1 MKTPF
6 SFSCGQSLEVV
17 EAVSD
22 ADVRRFNECLARE
35 HYLGPRPP
43 TGNTIRQVVTCC
55 GEWVALLMWNA
66 AARRLKPR
74 EQWIGWDAAKRS
86 SRLKLVAQNSR
97 FLVLSEQRQP
107 NLASAAMGAACQALD
122 AQWRARYG
130 YAPVLAESFTDPERF
145 KGTCY
150 RASGWFDAGESAGYG
165 RDYKDY
171 YLDLDHPKVLWLKA
185 LAPDAREVLCA
196 ARLPEELAVAVTR
209 VQERPLP
216 LSAKL
221 AESLLDAMASV
232 PDNRRCNRSIPIGP
246 MLTIIVLAMMC
257 GERDLSGIHR
267 YAQQLKQEQRRRLC
281 LPRNRNHPALRKVPS
296 YNAFYKVLKR
306 IDLTGL
312 ATTLNRW
319 YQAHLDELPPALA
332 MDGKFIGEVCG
343 TLNLVSQ
350 QDGRPVVSVA
360 IPGKGHEVWAG
371 REAIREIGDLG
382 GAVVSADALHDNRE
396 SAATVIAANGEYF
409 LKVKGNQKTMRTQA
423 EHKHR
428 KLAPLFST
436 SFSRSK
442 ATGGPLPGASTCS
455 VSSPGSP
462 ACSPRKA

>member
-1 MKTPF
+1 MTTQF
-6 SFSCGQSLEVV
+6 SFSDGQPLEVI
-17 EAVSD
+17 EAITE
-22 ADVRRFNECLARE
+22 ADVRRFNECLAKE

-43 TGNTIRQVVTCC
+43 TGNSMRQVVTSR

-74 EQWIGWDAAKRS
+74 EQWIGWDAAKRA

-97 FLVLSEQRQP
+97 FLVLSDKRQP
-107 NLASAAMGAACQALD
+107 NLASAAMGAACRALG
-122 AQWRARYG
+122 AQWRVRYG

-150 RASGWFDAGESAGYG
+150 RASGWFDVGKSAGYG

-185 LAPDAREVLCA
+185 LTPDAREVLCA
-196 ARLPEELAVAVTR
+196 ARLPEELVSAVTR

-216 LSAKL
+216 LNAKL
-221 AESLLDAMASV
+221 TESLLDAMATV
-232 PDNRRCNRSIPIGP
+232 PDNRRCNRSFMIGS

-257 GERDLSGIHR
+257 GERDISGIHR
-267 YAQQLKQEQRRRLC
+267 YAQQLKQEQRKRLC
-281 LPRNRNHPALRKVPS
+281 LPRNRKHSAIRKAPS
-296 YNAFYKVLKR
+296 YNAFYKLLKHL
-306 IDLTGL
+306 DLTGL
-312 ATTLNRW
+312 ATTLKLW

-332 MDGKFIGEVCG
+332 MDGKFIGDICG

-360 IPGKGHEVWAG
+360 IPGKGHEVGAG
-371 REAIREIGDLG
+371 RAAIREIGDLD

-396 SAATVIAANGEYF
+396 SAATIIAANGEYF
-409 LKVKGNQKTMRTQA
+409 FKIKNNQKTMRTLA

-428 KLAPLFST
+428 NLSPLFST
-436 SFSRSK
+436 HLSRSRP
-442 ATGGPLPGASTCS
+442 TDGSLPVELPSID
-455 VSSPGSP
+455 SSPGSP
-462 ACSPRKA
+462 ACSPRRA